1 MVFYIV
7 NNWENEREAKEMG
20 FFQRMFKKVED
31 VNRGEAAAAELESE
45 MVLITKEDAY
55 DFWIQMAQN
64 ILVNAV
70 NATGST
76 VDRAFVILDFR
87 TEPSFELF
95 YQQNGSL
102 LLWDQL
108 ENMTITEKIRT
119 QLLPQA
125 PEAANAINEN
135 FIAAGHVPIAY
146 AELQFEWATKAWFSH
161 IIWADGEHA
170 DISRDELLQNWFARM
185 EKETANVPLD
195 SDHKLSWYP
204 E

>member
-1 MVFYIV
+1 
-7 NNWENEREAKEMG
+7 MG
-20 FFQRMFKKVED
+20 FFQRMFKKVEE

-45 MVLITKEDAY
+45 MVLISKEDAY

-70 NATGST
+70 NATGTT

-87 TEPSFELF
+87 NEPAFELF

-102 LLWDQL
+102 LMWDKL
-108 ENMTITEKIRT
+108 DDKSITEKIRT

-125 PEAANAINEN
+125 PDVTDAINEN
-135 FIAAGHVPIAY
+135 FRAAGHVPIAH

-170 DISRDELLQNWFARM
+170 DIQRDELLRNWFARM
-185 EKETANVPLD
+185 EIETANVPLD
-195 SDHKLSWYP
+195 SDQKLSWYP